1 MRQVSEKSIAVR
13 KENGQL
19 TKNNKKTSEKKP
31 NATRANKNH
40 LTASEIESF
49 RKMLLEKRKEI
60 LGNVNT
66 MGDEALKKSRQES
79 SGDLSSMPIHMADI
93 GSDNFEQE
101 FALGLMD
108 SERKVIHEIDDA
120 LQRIEDGSYGIC
132 ENTDQPI
139 PKARLK
145 AQPWAKYCVEY
156 ARKLEQGGTS
166 KETQSTAESSDYELG
181 DKSEDEFPE
190 EPSEDTPDN
199 FRQ

>member
-1 MRQVSEKSIAVR
+1 LA
-13 KENGQL
+13 
-19 TKNNKKTSEKKP
+19 KNHKKTSEKKP
-31 NATRANKNH
+31 NATRANKNY

-108 SERKVIHEIDDA
+108 SERKMIHEIDDA

-156 ARKLEQGGTS
+156 ARKLEQGGAA
-166 KETQSTAESSDYELG
+166 KETPPTAEPSDYELG
-181 DKSEDEFPE
+181 DKSEDESPE

>member
-1 MRQVSEKSIAVR
+1 LRQASGKGIVVR
-13 KENGQL
+13 KEKGQVV
-19 TKNNKKTSEKKP
+19 KNHKKTSEKKP
-31 NATRANKNH
+31 NATRANKDH
-40 LTASEIESF
+40 LTTSEIESF
-49 RKMLLEKRKEI
+49 RKILLEKRKEI

-79 SGDLSSMPIHMADI
+79 SGDLSSMPIHMADL

-145 AQPWAKYCVEY
+145 AQPWARYCVEY
-156 ARKLEQGGTS
+156 ARKLEQGGTA
-166 KETQSTAESSDYELG
+166 KETQPTAEPLDYDLG
-181 DKSEDEFPE
+181 DKAEDETPE
-190 EPSEDTPDN
+190 EFPDDS
-199 FRQ
+199 RQ

>member
-1 MRQVSEKSIAVR
+1 MLGNGIAVR
-13 KENGQL
+13 KETGQVV
-19 TKNNKKTSEKKP
+19 KKHEKTSEKKP
-31 NATRANKNH
+31 NTIRANKNH

-66 MGDEALKKSRQES
+66 MGDDALKKSRQES

-139 PKARLK
+139 PKSRLK

-156 ARKLEQGGTS
+156 ARKLEQGGTA
-166 KETQSTAESSDYELG
+166 KETQPTAESSDYDLG
-181 DKSEDEFPE
+181 DKSEDEPPE
-190 EPSEDTPDN
+190 ESPEDTHDD

>member
-1 MRQVSEKSIAVR
+1 MRQVSGKGIAVR

-19 TKNNKKTSEKKP
+19 AKNHKKASEKKP
-31 NATRANKNH
+31 NAVRANKNY
-40 LTASEIESF
+40 LTASEIEGF

-156 ARKLEQGGTS
+156 ARKLEKGGTA
-166 KETQSTAESSDYELG
+166 KETLPTAEPSDYEIG
-181 DKSEDEFPE
+181 DKSEDETPEEFPE
-190 EPSEDTPDN
+190 DVSDDS
-199 FRQ
+199 RQ

>member
-1 MRQVSEKSIAVR
+1 MA
-13 KENGQL
+13 
-19 TKNNKKTSEKKP
+19 KNHKKASEKKP
-31 NATRANKNH
+31 NAVRANKNY
-40 LTASEIESF
+40 LTASEIEGF

-156 ARKLEQGGTS
+156 ARKLEKGGTA
-166 KETQSTAESSDYELG
+166 KETLPTAEPSDYEIG
-181 DKSEDEFPE
+181 DKSEDETPEEFPE
-190 EPSEDTPDN
+190 DVSDDS
-199 FRQ
+199 RQ